1 VSSSLVHHL
10 DSNLVKMTRSFSV
23 SSGVLA
29 LCFMGLA
36 ALTLSIAL
44 VFVLL
49 GYWLVLPFAGLECAG
64 LCLAYIW
71 LAKQRGDY
79 EYIKLLHDD
88 IHVEQS
94 FSGKVTR
101 SSFNRYWVQLNVV
114 DSGRGRLSV
123 FLRSHGNQTEIG
135 RLLTIEE
142 KKQLIEQI
150 KNGFLG

>member
-1 VSSSLVHHL
+1 MSSPLVHHFESSVL
-10 DSNLVKMTRSFSV
+10 KMTRSFSV

-29 LCFMGLA
+29 LCFIGLA

-79 EYIKLLHDD
+79 ESIKLLNDD

-94 FSGKVTR
+94 FA
-101 SSFNRYWVQLNVV
+101 
-114 DSGRGRLSV
+114 
-123 FLRSHGNQTEIG
+123 
-135 RLLTIEE
+135 
-142 KKQLIEQI
+142 
-150 KNGFLG
+150 